1 MAVTPPRKPDRRRL
15 WWIAAWLIAV
25 LWGALAFGL
34 EAFVNRVTPTPLPS
48 VRAENRAFHRAHLV
62 ADLHADSLLFRR
74 DLSRHARFGH
84 ADFPRL
90 RAGGVGLQVFA
101 AVTRVP
107 MGLNVD
113 RTPADRLDLV
123 RAYGCVT
130 WAPSCFAGPFRRLA
144 DQAERLARSVE
155 RDPKTLWIRSRADLA
170 RFEALRHED
179 PETLGVLLAVEGAHA
194 LEGDP
199 ANLERAHALGVRM
212 IGLTHFFDNAYA
224 GSAHGVEKSGL
235 GELGRAT
242 VIRMQQLG
250 MVVDL
255 AHLSPRAIPQ
265 VLAHAKN
272 PVVVSHGGAYGVCP
286 SRRTLSDDELRA
298 IAANGGVVGIG
309 FWPGAICGKTP
320 ADVARSV
327 RYVVRLVGD
336 DHVAFGSDYDGA
348 THVGFDAT
356 AFPSLTQALRD
367 NGLSDASVRKVL
379 GGNVLRVLREN
390 LPEAATR

>member
-1 MAVTPPRKPDRRRL
+1 MAVTPPAKPAHTRRV
-15 WWIAAWLIAV
+15 WIVLLAVAA

-34 EAFVNRVTPTPLPS
+34 EAFLNRVTPAALPAVS
-48 VRAENRAFHRAHLV
+48 ADTRAFHDAQLV

-74 DLSRHARFGH
+74 DLSQRARFGH
-84 ADFPRL
+84 ADFSRL
-90 RAGGVGLQVFA
+90 RSGGVGLQVFA
-101 AVTRVP
+101 VVTRVP
-107 MGLNVD
+107 LGSNFD
-113 RTPADRLDLV
+113 HTPADRLDLV

-144 DQAERLARSVE
+144 DQAERLANSVA
-155 RDPKTLWIRSRADLA
+155 RDSKAVWIRSREDLA
-170 RFEALRHED
+170 RFEIRHRED
-179 PETLGVLLAVEGAHA
+179 PETLGVLLAIEGAHA
-194 LEGDP
+194 LEGEV

-224 GSAHGVEKSGL
+224 GSAHGVDKNGL
-235 GELGRAT
+235 TELGRDT
-242 VIRMQQLG
+242 LIRMQQLG

-255 AHLSPRAIPQ
+255 AHLAPRAIPQ

-286 SRRTLSDDELRA
+286 SRRTLSDDEIRA
-298 IAANGGVVGIG
+298 VAANGGVIGIG
-309 FWPGAICGKTP
+309 FWPGAICGTTP

-327 RYVVRLVGD
+327 RYVVERVGD

-367 NGLSDASVRKVL
+367 SGLSDASVRKVL

-390 LPEAATR
+390 LP